1 MLIATVVGPHGPAP
15 DFERARGGKQ
25 KTATTPS
32 GRDKHFIPRWWPPG
46 HGDFDGNKRTARLMM
61 TGELRSSGCDVVSVP
76 YDRRLEHHNALDA
89 LFAQDDATELLRFR
103 VTCTL

>member
-1 MLIATVVGPHGPAP
+1 
-15 DFERARGGKQ
+15 
-25 KTATTPS
+25 
-32 GRDKHFIPRWWPPG
+32 
-46 HGDFDGNKRTARLMM
+46 MM